1 MMSRRLIALAIC
13 ICAGS
18 PAQSQKPSPRWQV
31 NVAPAQCTLS
41 GAVSHPDVTA
51 ISIST
56 TPGSGSYTLI
66 LAGPDLHRRPAASQ
80 GPVRVGFDAAG
91 IPIASLATFLHLKDD
106 GKAIRIE
113 GLPAASAEAFSRTS
127 RLTIDIERSRT
138 RIGTIT
144 IPGSA
149 TAIQALKTCI
159 AEQLAE
165 WGADRAQF
173 SPGGTPAIAR
183 TDPDGWLAPAQMRKL
198 PFDGE
203 DHIDAVLKLSVAP
216 DGVVDGCEQVAGLE
230 NKSASDVA
238 CGMLRKRVLFTPA
251 RNPAGLAVRGVGTY
265 RVRMI
270 RRVTVAS
277 LSPSDRR
284 PTAEVLRSFG

>member
-1 MMSRRLIALAIC
+1 MSRRLIALAIC
-13 ICAGS
+13 ICAAG
-18 PAQSQKPSPRWQV
+18 PAQSQKPAPQWQV

-66 LAGPDLHRRPAASQ
+66 LAGRDLHRRPAASQ
-80 GPVRVGFDAAG
+80 GSVRIGFDTAG
-91 IPIASLATFLHLKDD
+91 IPVATLATFLHLKDD

-113 GLPAASAEAFSRTS
+113 GLPATSAEAFARAS

-138 RIGTIT
+138 SIGTIA

-149 TAIQALKTCI
+149 TAMQAFKTCI
-159 AEQLAE
+159 AEQLSE
-165 WGADRAQF
+165 WGADPAQF
-173 SPGGTPAIAR
+173 TPGGTPAIAK
-183 TDPDGWLAPAQMRKL
+183 TDPDGWLVPAQMRKL
-198 PFDGE
+198 PFDAE
-203 DHIDAVLKLSVAP
+203 DHIDVVLKLAVAP

-230 NKSASDVA
+230 NRQASDVA
-238 CGMLRKRVLFTPA
+238 CGMLRKRILFLPA

-270 RRVTVAS
+270 RRVTVSS
-277 LSPSDRR
+277 LLPADGR
-284 PTAEVLRSFG
+284 PPAAGLSSSG